1 MIGHYTTGAKLVKG
15 NYIYLIKFVEK
26 CKITK
31 DNPCLMQCNVYRYR
45 KIFDFSYKIMGK
57 KLYIGVIGGTQPE
70 DKYRKIAYDV
80 GIKLAENK
88 AIVICGGLSGIM
100 EEVSHGVR
108 DGDGTVMGILP
119 GDMRGNENGYL
130 SYSITT
136 GIGYARNF
144 LVVRASEAL
153 IAIDGSNGTLSE
165 GSFAISEGRDVVGI
179 DSHVLKKTKPHEG
192 DYYPVNSA
200 DEAVSLALE
209 CAEKFIRKHS

>member
-1 MIGHYTTGAKLVKG
+1 MIGRYTTGAELVKG

-26 CKITK
+26 CKTTG
-31 DNPCLMQCNVYRYR
+31 DNPRLLQYTEYRHR
-45 KIFDFSYKIMGK
+45 KISDFSCKFMGK
-57 KLYIGVIGGTQPE
+57 MLYIGVIGGTQPE
-70 DKYRKIAYDV
+70 DKYRRIAYDV
-80 GIKLAENK
+80 GIILAEKK
-88 AIVICGGLSGIM
+88 AVVICGGLSGIM

-108 DGDGTVMGILP
+108 DGNGTVIGILP
-119 GDMRGNENGYL
+119 GDTRGNENGYL
-130 SYSITT
+130 NFSITT

-144 LVVRASEAL
+144 LVARASEAL